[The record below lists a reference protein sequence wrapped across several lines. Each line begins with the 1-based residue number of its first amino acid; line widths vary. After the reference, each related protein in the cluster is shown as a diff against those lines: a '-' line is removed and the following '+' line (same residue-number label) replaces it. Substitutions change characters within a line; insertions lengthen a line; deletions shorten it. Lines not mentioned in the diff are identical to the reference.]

1 MKEGGGCHIFAF
13 DIETRGKSPRK
24 HGILAVGVV
33 IGLSNGVVLFKKQ
46 WNVNTLFDNQGIEQ
60 RCFDEFWSKQ
70 PPEVWTSLRKDLVT
84 PYTFA
89 KEFRTLLDDWEKL
102 GDLYLLSDNPTF
114 DAGFI
119 NYYLDHFNF
128 DSMQYKS
135 DGRGYRL
142 VHCSDTYACGAIRA
156 PLSYNWPSDSDVQ
169 KLIGFHVDT
178 SDLVPHNPVDDATK
192 IFRQFVALVG
202 RVADKDDVF
211 YEKLKAAGN

>member
-1 MKEGGGCHIFAF
+1 MKEGFHIFAF

-33 IGLSNGVVLFKKQ
+33 IGLDNGVVLFKKQ
-46 WNVNTLFDNQGIEQ
+46 WNVNRLNSKQGLEP
-60 RCFDEFWSKQ
+60 RCFEEFWSKQ
-70 PPEVWTSLRKDLVT
+70 PKEVWNSFRKDLVT

-89 KEFRTLLDDWEKL
+89 KEFRALLDVWEKL
-102 GDLYLLSDNPTF
+102 GDLYLLSDNPTV

-119 NYYLDHFNF
+119 NYYLDEFDF

-135 DGRGYRL
+135 DSRGYRF
-142 VHCSDTYACGAIRA
+142 VHDADSYACGAIRA

-178 SDLVPHNPVDDATK
+178 SDLVAHNPVDDATK

-202 RVADKDDVF
+202 RVADKNEEF
-211 YEKLKAAGN
+211 YAKIKAN